1 MTTDVATGRYLARL
15 RDEAG
20 LKQNEVAQRVTW
32 SPAVLSRVESGERP
46 LTPEEL
52 DSILKAIG
60 TDAAMDFREVV
71 NRVWIQL
78 PKPPLGH
85 PDESVLWRTEQA
97 LQAIEEVLADPRIK
111 SSFASLLNEL
121 KKGLRQAARTVK
133 STEHSVALV
142 GDIGVGKST
151 AICRVAG
158 LEVIDKRTAQ
168 PTPVLEVGGGGVTV
182 CEVQL
187 AQGPEFG
194 LLIEPMSEHELRKE
208 VSEFATL
215 LKEPPEANRGE
226 DDPGGQIV
234 GTSKEHER
242 AIRNMSQLT
251 KKRRV
256 LKGADGKSVRL
267 VTDPAQKLA
276 ESSAN
281 TSMLVMEILARMNL
295 QTRTKR
301 ELWYSATDNNGD
313 PLEWLKRN
321 FELLNNGRHPDFS
334 IPNRMELI
342 VPDSILGER
351 SLSIRLIDTKGID
364 RTAERTDIGSLFSE
378 PNTVVVLCSTFNA
391 TPSPSVQELLS
402 RAKEG
407 MFEDVQD
414 KVVVLGLPRYD
425 EALAVKDD
433 DGFAAESVRDGY
445 DLKREQAESTMQ
457 SVGFPNLRVEFFNA
471 LRDDSADF
479 KALLLDLVNDLRRHH
494 CLLLNE
500 MIKDAHS
507 LVHNFEEE
515 QTMEVQRQAA
525 RRLQVWLDTN
535 RELDFDL
542 LYAPER
548 SLMRAI
554 ADAHP
559 SSLRASVR
567 REGDWYNLDYSHQ
580 LSYGVRLAAARVV
593 RRKLNSLYPVIDNL
607 LQDDQLEDAFGLL
620 RQARRVVADR
630 VESLFRKCQITGKGI
645 HVRDMKPCTYLWNRS
660 DDEWGKGPGYRDRVS
675 DHHQDW
681 FDDGSRN
688 YRELIQDL
696 IEAEWSKIIQRLS
709 AILEIG

>member
-1 MTTDVATGRYLARL
+1 MMTDVATGQYLARL

-20 LKQNEVAQRVTW
+20 LKQKEVAERVTW

-46 LTPEEL
+46 LTSDEL
-52 DSILKAIG
+52 DSILTAIG
-60 TDAAMDFREVV
+60 TDKAMDFREVV
-71 NRVWIQL
+71 SRVWTYL

-85 PDESVLWRTEQA
+85 PNESILWRTEQA
-97 LQAIEEVLADPRIK
+97 LQAIEEVLENPGIK
-111 SSFASLLNEL
+111 NSFASLLNEL
-121 KKGLRQAARTVK
+121 KKGLGDAARTVR

-158 LEVIDKRTAQ
+158 LEVVDRKTAQ
-168 PTPVLEVGGGGVTV
+168 PVPVLEVGGGGVTV
-182 CEVQL
+182 CEVHL

-194 LLIEPMSEHELRKE
+194 LLIEPMSDHELRKE

-215 LKEPPEANRGE
+215 LKDPPETHRDEG
-226 DDPGGQIV
+226 DPGGQII

-251 KKRRV
+251 KKRRI
-256 LKGADGKSVRL
+256 LREADGKRRRL

-281 TSMLVMEILARMNL
+281 TSILVMEILARMDL
-295 QTRTKR
+295 EGRTKR

-334 IPNRMELI
+334 IPKRMELI
-342 VPDSILGER
+342 IPDSILGER

-364 RTAERTDIGSLFSE
+364 RTAERSDIGRLFSE

-414 KVVVLGLPRYD
+414 KVTILGLPRYD

-433 DGFAAESVRDGY
+433 DGLAVESVRDGY

-471 LRDDSADF
+471 LRDDSAAF
-479 KALLLDLVNDLRRHH
+479 RALLLDLINDLRRHH
-494 CLLLNE
+494 GRQLNE

-507 LVHNFEEE
+507 LVRNFEKE

-525 RRLQVWLDTN
+525 RRMQVWLETN

-542 LYAPER
+542 LYPPER
-548 SLMRAI
+548 SLMNAI
-554 ADAHP
+554 GGAHP

-567 REGDWYNLDYSHQ
+567 REGEWYNLDYSHQ
-580 LSYGVRLAAARVV
+580 LSYGSRLAAARVV
-593 RRKLNSLYPVIDNL
+593 RRKLTSLYHVIDNL
-607 LQDDQLEDAFGLL
+607 LADDQFEEAYGLL
-620 RQARRVVADR
+620 RHARRVVASR
-630 VESLFRKCQITGKGI
+630 VERLFRKCQIVGKEI
-645 HVRDMKPCTYLWNRS
+645 HVRDMKPCTDLWDRS
-660 DDEWGKGPGYRDRVS
+660 DDEWGRGPGYRDRVS
-675 DHHQDW
+675 DHHLDW
-681 FDDGSRN
+681 FGDSSPG
-688 YRELIQDL
+688 YREVIENL
-696 IEAEWSKIIQRLS
+696 IEAEWSKSLQRLS
-709 AILEIG
+709 SILEIE